1 METLEKKC
9 FTCDK
14 KFVTTN
20 KIKKFCSVECSIKF
34 QSAVQR
40 KLRGAASDRK
50 KVRKDPFRDDD
61 RVFKKPLY
69 NNVKFSAN
77 EDRVIDILKK
87 NGVNQVIIAEV
98 LGRKLDSIKNRHFE
112 VNFSN
117 RADVTHHQKEK
128 HLDGKINISKNIS
141 KHNLPKVIEA
151 VGSNLIYNELI
162 KRDFK
167 LFKVTR
173 EGAEFD
179 LVIYKNK
186 KFFKIQI
193 KTATFDESQNVYAV
207 GGNSF
212 WKRKKLNTE
221 HKKYTYT
228 NYKYTNIDFF
238 IISCVGSE
246 HIYVIPEK
254 NIRKIEHTNSIR
266 FYPNRLRNNRYKK
279 SFLETDVFNNRFDLI
294 I

>member
-1 METLEKKC
+1 MLEKNC
-9 FTCDK
+9 FVCEK
-14 KFVTTN
+14 KFVTKN
-20 KIKKFCSVECSIKF
+20 KKKKYCSDECKIKFN
-34 QSAVQR
+34 SAVVI
-40 KLRGAASDRK
+40 KLRGTASDRK
-50 KVRKDPFRDDD
+50 KVRKDPLRDDD

-77 EDRVIDILKK
+77 EDRVIEILKK
-87 NGVNQVIIAEV
+87 NGVNQTIIAEV
-98 LGRKLDSIKNRHFE
+98 LGRNLNSIKNRHFE
-112 VNFSN
+112 VKFSN
-117 RADVTHHQKEK
+117 TTNVTHHQKER
-128 HLDGKINISKNIS
+128 HLEDKINISKNIS
-141 KHNLPKVIEA
+141 KQNIPKVIEA

-193 KTATFDESQNVYAV
+193 KTASFDESSNNYTV
-207 GGNSF
+207 GGSLF
-212 WKRKKLNTE
+212 WKMKKLNTK
-221 HKKYTYT
+221 HKKYIYT

-246 HIYVIPEK
+246 HIYIIPEK
-254 NIRKIEHTNSIR
+254 KIRKVKHSNSIR
-266 FYPNRLRNNRYKK
+266 FYPNRLRYSRNKK
-279 SFLETDVFNNRFDLI
+279 SFLETDVFKNRFDLI